1 MRNFKLLT
9 VWLLVFVALV
19 GCEIPKKPDFTT
31 SQRIEAPILV
41 DKEYQFLG
49 GGGSVDV
56 LIDTTKGE
64 FDSLFTLDAT
74 GFVSL
79 SQEQDFE
86 FGDLNDA
93 IPEISTD
100 PADFSSAVGELEIG
114 SFSSG
119 GSDLGTADF
128 QQLTGLNP
136 ALVPAGFPIPAGST
150 PTPVNIGV
158 GSSTDFFVSATIKRG
173 AIEVTIT
180 NNLGFDITQ
189 IDMDLNSGA
198 TFVASG
204 AITNVDHGVT
214 SSGQIPFSNGDVLSD
229 INVDISVSWGAQN
242 TQANPGELVVESIDG
257 VDLVASAVEA
267 ALTSQRFSTSSTSS
281 FDATEFVFSSPN
293 HYVELESGNLDIN
306 PIVNGLDLTIDS
318 LVISFPGIRQGP
330 NYLPGDS
337 LVIEYVAGNDQ
348 ILRSSTSGAKNV
360 DLAGYRLFA
369 FNNEVQYNIVSVT
382 ENTQDA
388 APGDQTRVITETDE
402 ISSRVEISNLAISE
416 AFGEIVAQT
425 VVLGDDV
432 GNDGIID
439 LFNDT
444 ESELTEIDGLEDL
457 SSQIEGLQFTQ
468 ASLTINYTSNIGVP
482 TTIYASFVGVNGD
495 GDEVFL
501 SGKDGSD
508 AAVQAGD
515 PIAGLQ
521 ANSVQLLPS
530 QMIKFELETYDA
542 ITNPGPFSLTFD
554 STNSSVNEFLNNLP
568 NEIRFIGKSVVNEA
582 GTEATISTPLEFDPM
597 IVVNLPLAFSTSTGA
612 TFSDTTE
619 TSDLQDL
626 PGPEDDAQITEGLL
640 NLNYSNGLPLGVEL
654 SLIFLDENGGEV
666 TTLPIDASAGERY
679 ELLGATVDPVTRF
692 ASANTDGSIQIALT
706 EQQLQDLSETASIII
721 EANLRTTGN
730 EEIKLRATDAIRI
743 SVSAQLTI
751 ENTVD

>member
-9 VWLLVFVALV
+9 VWLLVFVTLV
-19 GCEIPKKPDFTT
+19 GCEIPKEPDFTT

-56 LIDTTKGE
+56 LIDTTGSE

-74 GFVSL
+74 GFISL

-100 PADFSSAVGELEIG
+100 PTDFSSEVGELEIG

-119 GSDLGTADF
+119 GSDLGSADF
-128 QQLTGLNP
+128 EQLTGLNP
-136 ALVPAGFPIPAGST
+136 ALVPSGTPIPGGST
-150 PTPVNIGV
+150 PTPVNIEV
-158 GSSTDFFVSATIKRG
+158 GNSTDFFVSATIKRG
-173 AIEVTIT
+173 AIEITIT

-189 IDMDLNSGA
+189 IDIDLNSGGV
-198 TFVASG
+198 FVASG
-204 AITNVDHGVT
+204 AITNVNHGVT
-214 SSGQIPFSNGDVLSD
+214 SSGQIPFSDGDVLSD
-229 INVDISVSWGAQN
+229 INVDISVNWNAQN

-267 ALTSQRFSTSSTSS
+267 ALTSQRFSTSSSTT

-318 LVISFPGIRQGP
+318 LTISFPNIRRGP
-330 NYLPGDS
+330 NYLPADS
-337 LVIEYVAGNDQ
+337 LIIEYVAGNDQ

-360 DLAGYRLFA
+360 DLSGFRLFA
-369 FNNEVQYNIVSVT
+369 FNNQVEYNIVSVT
-382 ENTQDA
+382 ENTQEA
-388 APGDQTRVITETDE
+388 TPGDQTRVINETDE
-402 ISSRVEISNLAISE
+402 ISSRVEITNLAIAE
-416 AFGEIVAQT
+416 AFGDIVAQT

-432 GNDGIID
+432 GDDGIID

-457 SSQIEGLQFTQ
+457 SSQIDGLEFTQ

-501 SGKDGSD
+501 SGRDGTD
-508 AAVQAGD
+508 ASVQPSD
-515 PIAGLQ
+515 PISGLQ
-521 ANSVQLLPS
+521 ANGVQLLPS
-530 QMIKFELETYDA
+530 QMIKFELDPYDA

-554 STNSSVNEFLNNLP
+554 ESNSSVNEFLNNLP
-568 NEIRFIGKSVVNEA
+568 NEIRFIGKSVVNED

-597 IVVNLPLAFSTSTGA
+597 IVVNLPLAFSTSTSA

-626 PGPEDDAQITEGLL
+626 PGPEDDARITEGLL
-640 NLNYSNGLPLGVEL
+640 NINYSNGLPLGVEL
-654 SLIFLDENGGEV
+654 SLIFVDENGAEV
-666 TTLPIDASAGERY
+666 TTLPIDASSGERY
-679 ELLGATVDPVTRF
+679 ELLGAMVDPVTRF
-692 ASANTDGSIQIALT
+692 ASDNTMGSIQIALT
-706 EQQLQDLSETASIII
+706 EQQLLDLSDTASIII
-721 EANLRTTGN
+721 EAGLRTTGN
-730 EEIKLRATDAIRI
+730 EEVKLRATDAISI

-751 ENTVD
+751 ENTVN

>member
-56 LIDTTKGE
+56 LIDTTGSE

-74 GFVSL
+74 GFISL

-100 PADFSSAVGELEIG
+100 PADFSSEVGELEIG

-128 QQLTGLNP
+128 EQLTGLNP
-136 ALVPAGFPIPAGST
+136 ALVPAGTPIPGGST
-150 PTPVNIGV
+150 PAPVNIEV
-158 GSSTDFFVSATIKRG
+158 GDNTDFFVSATIKRG
-173 AIEVTIT
+173 AIEVTIS

-189 IDMDLNSGA
+189 IDMDLNSGG
-198 TFVASG
+198 TFIANG
-204 AITNVDHGVT
+204 AINNVNHGAT
-214 SSGQIPFSNGDVLSD
+214 SSGQIPFSDGDVLSD
-229 INVDISVSWGAQN
+229 LNVDISVSWNAQN

-267 ALTSQRFSTSSTSS
+267 ALTSQRFSTSSTTE
-281 FDATEFVFSSPN
+281 FDATEFIFSSPN
-293 HYVELESGNLDIN
+293 HYVELASGNLDMD

-348 ILRSSTSGAKNV
+348 IIRNSTSGTKNI
-360 DLAGYRLFA
+360 DLTGYRLFA
-369 FNNEVQYNIVSVT
+369 FNNEIEYNILSVT

-402 ISSRVEISNLAISE
+402 ISSRVEISNLAIAE
-416 AFGEIVAQT
+416 AFGEIVPQT

-444 ESELTEIDGLEDL
+444 EAELTEIDGLEDL
-457 SSQIEGLQFTQ
+457 SSQIEGLEFTQ
-468 ASLTINYTSNIGVP
+468 ASLTIDYTSNIGVP

-501 SGKDGSD
+501 SGKSGSD
-508 AAVQAGD
+508 AEVQPTD
-515 PIAGLQ
+515 PISGLQ
-521 ANSVQLLPS
+521 ANGSQLLPS

-554 STNSSVNEFLNNLP
+554 STNSTVNEFLNNLP
-568 NEIRFIGKSVVNEA
+568 NEIRFIGKSVVNED

-597 IVVNLPLAFSTSTGA
+597 IVVNLPLAFSTSTSA

-626 PGPEDDAQITEGLL
+626 PGDDDDAKITEGLL
-640 NLNYSNGLPLGVEL
+640 NINYSNGLPLGVEL

-666 TTLPIDASAGERY
+666 TTLPIDASSGERY

-692 ASANTDGSIQIALT
+692 ASSNTDGSIQIALT
-706 EQQLQDLSETASIII
+706 EQQLLDLSETASIII
-721 EANLRTTGN
+721 EAGLRTTEN
-730 EEIKLRATDAIRI
+730 EEVKLRATDAIRI

-751 ENTVD
+751 ENTVN